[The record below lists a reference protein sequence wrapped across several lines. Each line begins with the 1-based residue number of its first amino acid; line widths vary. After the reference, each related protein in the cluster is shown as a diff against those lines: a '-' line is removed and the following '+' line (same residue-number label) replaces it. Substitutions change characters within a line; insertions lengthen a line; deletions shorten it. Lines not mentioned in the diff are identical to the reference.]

1 MLETIGIIGDA
12 PQDLSTVSKEMH
24 DIRFMAAKC
33 LLDIGKSLPHM
44 FVVSKN

>member
-1 MLETIGIIGDA
+1 MLETIGLVGDS
-12 PQDLSTVSKEMH
+12 PQDLSSLSKEMV

-44 FVVSKN
+44 FVVSI